1 MFTQFPR
8 VLSLIPSS
16 FATMATGRDVSI
28 TIFTASSLNSG
39 EKLLFLGRVKII
51 HLSRHI
57 LMDGCPESSGHLKAS
72 IAEVAAVQLDAQIR
86 ALRLHRSVLAVVVKR
101 AADKEEMTLM
111 NKLARM
117 SVAERKQMIDDFLA
131 EV

>member
-72 IAEVAAVQLDAQIR
+72 IAE
-86 ALRLHRSVLAVVVKR
+86 R

-131 EV
+131 E